1 MKIKKETMK
10 ANEIGKLFGE
20 SSHTVNRWLV
30 QAGLLDQKTKLPT
43 WDAKSKDYSRE
54 IWGGGFSHQEW
65 VPEKVVPK
73 LIGQGHSLA
82 NDLPNELVGDVHLN
96 GPFTAK
102 GKSILNN
109 EGVPVL
115 LVSCSQNVDFV
126 TAVLN
131 AAYRTGTIDRVFG
144 RDKKSS

>member
-1 MKIKKETMK
+1 MKFKKETMK

-43 WDAKSKDYSRE
+43 WDAKSEDYSRE

-82 NDLPNELVGDVHLN
+82 NDLPSELVGDVQLARPTN
-96 GPFTAK
+96 PA
-102 GKSILNN
+102 SCMSN
-109 EGVPVL
+109 VRL
-115 LVSCSQNVDFV
+115 LTRIGCFC
-126 TAVLN
+126 L
-131 AAYRTGTIDRVFG
+131 RRI
-144 RDKKSS
+144 

>member
-1 MKIKKETMK
+1 MKFKKQTMK

-20 SSHTVNRWLV
+20 SSHSVNRWLV

-43 WDAKSKDYSRE
+43 WDAKSEDYSRE

-82 NDLPNELVGDVHLN
+82 NDLPNELVGDVFLT
-96 GPFTAK
+96 GLFTAK
-102 GKSILNN
+102 GKSIVNN
-109 EGVPVL
+109 EGVPIL
-115 LVSCSQNVDFV
+115 LVSCPENVGFI
-126 TAVLN
+126 TALLN
-131 AAYRTGTIDRVFG
+131 AAHRTGTIDRVVG
-144 RDKKSS
+144 REKKSC